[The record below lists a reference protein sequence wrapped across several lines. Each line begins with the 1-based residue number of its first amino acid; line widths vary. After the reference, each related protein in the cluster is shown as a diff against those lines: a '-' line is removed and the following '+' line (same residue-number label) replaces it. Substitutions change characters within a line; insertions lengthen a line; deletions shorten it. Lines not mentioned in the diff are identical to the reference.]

1 MFCPWSA
8 RDFFFVFVFE
18 DSYLDGKE
26 PASLSA
32 TVCCLDKISPL
43 FFFAFPSRRLDEI
56 VIFKLTRI
64 PVIRRE
70 LFALKQSKL
79 NSLLLLLL
87 SFHGYNVLS
96 FGLLRALPCHFVQWR
111 QGTTNNNGALQ
122 CCPTFAQSVANRD
135 RSARFDNS
143 GQKYLELCVPR
154 PPLMWNIPRE
164 TEANCFF
171 FLCTRD

>member
-1 MFCPWSA
+1 MFCPLSA

-96 FGLLRALPCHFVQWR
+96 FGLLRALPCHFVQ
-111 QGTTNNNGALQ
+111 
-122 CCPTFAQSVANRD
+122 
-135 RSARFDNS
+135 
-143 GQKYLELCVPR
+143 
-154 PPLMWNIPRE
+154 
-164 TEANCFF
+164 
-171 FLCTRD
+171 